1 MLSSLAQRVGSV
13 VLVLAW
19 LSLIAVLLVGA
30 RPVLALEGGVT
41 AFPNGGE
48 DFLVAAMPPPG
59 WYGVVHLNRVTADR
73 VADGRGL
80 MPVHRFDLK
89 VNALTPRL
97 DWVKPAS
104 VLGADRWGTLL
115 VLPLLDLDLEIE
127 PVPGVRLRG
136 ERRGVGDLTIG
147 NGLHW
152 TLKSFEM
159 VNAVDV
165 VLPTGSFDR
174 TALINPGRGQW
185 VVRASH
191 LGTWFPTPKW
201 DVSYRLNYD
210 YNFENSDTHYHSGRT
225 IYVNGAVGWKP
236 NPATTVGLVGFTLHQ
251 VTDDRINGRSVA
263 PDGARARASGIGPV
277 VRWVGPGGVHY
288 TIKYLRDSGVRNR
301 PAGQQLWIN
310 GAFRF

>member
-1 MLSSLAQRVGSV
+1 MSSLFGPRIG
-13 VLVLAW
+13 
-19 LSLIAVLLVGA
+19 AVLRACPFLLA
-30 RPVLALEGGVT
+30 ALLAIDRPVRALEGGVT

-59 WYGVVHLNRVTADR
+59 WYGLLYANRVTADR
-73 VADGRGL
+73 LVDGDGRRA
-80 MPVHRFDLK
+80 VHRFDLS

-97 DWVKPAS
+97 DWVKPVS

-115 VLPLLDLDLEIE
+115 VLPLLDVEVELQ
-127 PVPGVRLRG
+127 PVPGVVVRG
-136 ERRGVGDLTIG
+136 ARRGVGDLTLG

-152 TLKSFEM
+152 TLRSFEM

-165 VLPTGSFDR
+165 VFPTGSFDGSDL
-174 TALINPGRGQW
+174 ANPGRGQW

-201 DVSYRLNYD
+201 DLSYRINYD
-210 YNFENSDTHYHSGRT
+210 YNFENSKTHYHSGQT
-225 IYVNGAVGWKP
+225 LYLNAAVGWKP
-236 NPATTVGLVGFTLHQ
+236 NPATTVGIVGFTLQQ
-251 VTDDRINGRSVA
+251 VTDDRLKDRRVA

-277 VRWVGPGGVHY
+277 VRWVGPGEVHY
-288 TIKYLRDSGVRNR
+288 TIKVLRDFGVRNR
-301 PAGQQLWIN
+301 PEGEQLWAY